1 MADSIKCPECRAEIP
16 LSDVI
21 SHQIQEQ
28 LASELARTLA
38 ERERELNEL
47 AEEREEALR
56 AAFEE
61 ERARRDEQV
70 REQAKQALA
79 TELADLHERTAAQEG
94 QLREARARELQLL
107 QQKRQLDE
115 EREKLDLEIARR
127 LDGERKKIAAATRQ
141 QATEHHQLEL
151 RQKDLAIEQMQ
162 RQITELK
169 ESSEQARAGLIGEAQ
184 EREIED
190 VLTERFRSDRIEPI
204 KAGVRGADVIQTVV
218 SRRGE

>member
-28 LASELARTLA
+28 LAPELA
-38 ERERELNEL
+38 
-47 AEEREEALR
+47 
-56 AAFEE
+56 
-61 ERARRDEQV
+61 
-70 REQAKQALA
+70 
-79 TELADLHERTAAQEG
+79 
-94 QLREARARELQLL
+94 
-107 QQKRQLDE
+107 E

-151 RQKDLAIEQMQ
+151 RQKELAIEQMQ